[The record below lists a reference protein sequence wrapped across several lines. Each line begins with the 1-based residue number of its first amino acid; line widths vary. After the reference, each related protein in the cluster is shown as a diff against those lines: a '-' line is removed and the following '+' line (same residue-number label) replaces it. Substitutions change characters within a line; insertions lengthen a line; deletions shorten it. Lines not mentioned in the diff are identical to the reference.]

1 MCKKH
6 YNIMSIAI
14 PTISEQEKV
23 NEPIFIELI
32 EFIRKYKLFA
42 GETEAFAKDNKDL
55 EIIMETMYDNLYNK
69 GEEYIKNV

>member
-32 EFIRKYKLFA
+32 DFIRRYKLFA
-42 GETEAFAKDNKDL
+42 GETEVFAKDEKDL